1 MEADELLYTP
11 QQQAVLAILPMISGP
26 LSVMGSAVIIFH
38 VFHQKK
44 RHTYHRLLLSM
55 SLLDIVCSSVLS
67 LSSVLVSRGT
77 EGFRFTMGNNTTCGV
92 SAFIT
97 MMSLSFPIYSAS
109 LAIYF
114 LLTIKYEMEH
124 SVLTRRVEPFMH
136 FFAILHPL
144 TLASYAVSIG
154 FFAPNFVDATFCW
167 YGYGCSESDEEC
179 MAEQDALP
187 FTRVVNIFGTTVL
200 VGAIVSI
207 VVSMTAVYLHI
218 RAKEHVLQ
226 QHLNGMHHVVPGDE
240 HVAKRSRQTATQA
253 LLYSGFWCISA
264 DSWACFGSRNDPCLR
279 IQRNTRKPGLLFLV
293 GDSW

>member
-1 MEADELLYTP
+1 
-11 QQQAVLAILPMISGP
+11 
-26 LSVMGSAVIIFH
+26 
-38 VFHQKK
+38 
-44 RHTYHRLLLSM
+44 
-55 SLLDIVCSSVLS
+55 
-67 LSSVLVSRGT
+67 
-77 EGFRFTMGNNTTCGV
+77 
-92 SAFIT
+92 

-124 SVLTRRVEPFMH
+124 TLLTQRVEPFMH

-144 TLASYAVSIG
+144 TLAIYAVSIG

-167 YGYGCSESDEEC
+167 YGYGCSESDEVC

-200 VGAIVSI
+200 VGAIVTI
-207 VVSMTAVYLHI
+207 VVSMTSVYLYI

-226 QHLNGMHHVVPGDE
+226 QHLNVVHHVVPGDE

-253 LLYSGFWCISA
+253 LLYSGAFLLTVGPALVREMIRVYGYSAIPENRSFFFWSGILGNVSIFS
-264 DSWACFGSRNDPCLR
+264 DSMVCVHG
-279 IQRNTRKPGLLFLV
+279 
-293 GDSW
+293 